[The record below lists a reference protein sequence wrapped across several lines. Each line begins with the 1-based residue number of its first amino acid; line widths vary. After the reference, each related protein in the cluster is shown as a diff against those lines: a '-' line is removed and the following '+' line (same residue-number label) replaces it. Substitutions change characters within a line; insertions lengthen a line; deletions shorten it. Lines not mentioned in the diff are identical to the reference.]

1 MAENDD
7 TQHPE
12 HEDAAT
18 TDASSAD
25 RQPAKA
31 KRSPFTFTDDGCRSE
46 IRVGALLILAAV
58 FLWLWLG
65 PAWSSRLYFIGLPL
79 LLIGVPLQVRDQRRI
94 ARPGFPL
101 KLGLVFALG
110 GALMWPDLLYRES
123 VGGDVSVQPV
133 APLLVVAGLW
143 ILAWWPV
150 SRLRPAAAPAG
161 GGEREA

>member
-1 MAENDD
+1 MAETDD
-7 TQHPE
+7 TQPASAE
-12 HEDAAT
+12 EAGT
-18 TDASSAD
+18 TGERSAD
-25 RQPAKA
+25 QAEDKR

-123 VGGDVSVQPV
+123 VDGAVAVQPV
-133 APLLVVAGLW
+133 APLLVVAGVW

-150 SRLRPAAAPAG
+150 SRLRPAGATAG
-161 GGEREA
+161 GGDGEA